1 MAHSRRK
8 LTPFGRRLL
17 VDRVETLGWSP
28 AEAAKAAGVSRQTV
42 YKWLRRFREEG
53 ETGLE
58 DRSSRPHRVA
68 HALAEERIAE
78 IIAVR
83 VTKRVGP
90 HEIGD
95 ELGMAQSTVYGVL
108 RRRGFSRLAD
118 MDRPSGAPLRYVR
131 DRPGELVHVDTKK
144 LARIPDGGGWRKLGR
159 GKAGPRQKVGYE
171 YVHSMVDDHSRVAY
185 SQIRPTEDAEACAVF
200 LLDAAAW
207 FATLGVRIERVMTDR
222 AKAYRAQPF
231 QTALDTIGAVHR
243 PTRPYR
249 PQTNGK
255 VERFHKTLMDEWAYV
270 RLYTSNHQRADALAA
285 FLYRYNHERRHRSLD
300 GETPITVLV
309 NNVRGKHS

>member
-17 VDRVETLGWSP
+17 VDRVETFGWSP
-28 AEAAKAAGVSRQTV
+28 AEAARAAGVSRQTV

-58 DRSSRPHRVA
+58 DRASRPHRIP
-68 HALAEERIAE
+68 HALPEERVGE
-78 IIAVR
+78 IIALR
-83 VTKRVGP
+83 VTQRVGP
-90 HEIGD
+90 HEIAD

-118 MDRPSGAPLRYVR
+118 MDRPSGVPLRYVR
-131 DRPGELVHVDTKK
+131 DHPGELVHVDTKK
-144 LARIPDGGGWRKLGR
+144 VARIPHGGGWRMRGR
-159 GKAGPRQKVGYE
+159 GNTGRRQKVGYE
-171 YVHSMVDDHSRVAY
+171 YVHSMIDDHSRVAF
-185 SQIRPTEDAEACAVF
+185 SQIQATEDADTCARF
-200 LLDAAAW
+200 LLDAAQW
-207 FATLGVRIERVMTDR
+207 FATVGVRIERVMTDR
-222 AKAYRAQPF
+222 AKAYRAEPF

-255 VERFHKTLMDEWAYV
+255 VERFHKTLMNEWAYA
-270 RLYTSNHQRADALAA
+270 RLYTSNQQRTDALAT
-285 FLYRYNHERRHRSLD
+285 FVYRYNHERRHRSLNGD
-300 GETPITVLV
+300 TPMNVLV
-309 NNVRGKHS
+309 NNVGGKHI